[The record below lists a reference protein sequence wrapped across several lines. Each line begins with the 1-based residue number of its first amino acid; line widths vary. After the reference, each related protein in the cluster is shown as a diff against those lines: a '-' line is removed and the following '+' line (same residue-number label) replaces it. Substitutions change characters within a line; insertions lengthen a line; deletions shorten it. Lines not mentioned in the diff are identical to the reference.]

1 MARVWL
7 SWAVALAFGAGAV
20 LGGGAAGS
28 ELAERLGSS
37 EPGKRRSA
45 VRALAK
51 VGDRTSWRLVL
62 GALSDE
68 MPEVAD
74 QAQLALAGIDD
85 EVILKGLLGKQGL
98 QAKAVETRRRAAEV
112 LGRVK
117 LEVAGG
123 DVAKGLSDRDEEV
136 RRRVLWSIE
145 RLAEREVLGG
155 ELDRRLLPV
164 LRRKWKGDR
173 SAEVRAACL
182 MAIDAVDSEVARE
195 LARKGLTDRREE
207 VRCAALLVA
216 ARHADLT
223 EELELQLEG
232 DPSSR
237 VRSLLIESYATIGTA
252 EAARALV
259 RVLDAEPRLRLRWS
273 ALAALRRISG
283 MKYRM
288 NIAPWR
294 AWAESLPR
302 SWRASGAPKPEVQS
316 GGSRVFGGMPLLSDR
331 VAFLFDLSG
340 SLWNK
345 REDGT
350 TRKEYADRQL
360 ALALGSL
367 EPGSKFNIIPYTK
380 RPFPWSDELESAN
393 ERNLERAY
401 KDFENCRETGQGNF
415 YSAALLAM
423 SDPEVDTIMVLTD
436 GAPTGGEIWS
446 LELMIPM
453 LLSHS
458 RFKRVRF
465 DSILV
470 DAPKGLQH
478 YWRELAEKSGGQV
491 IVVEADSR

>member
-7 SWAVALAFGAGAV
+7 NWAVALACGAGVV
-20 LGGGAAGS
+20 LGGGETGA
-28 ELAERLGSS
+28 ELAERLESS
-37 EPGKRRSA
+37 KPGKRRSA
-45 VRALAK
+45 VKALAK
-51 VGDRTSWRLVL
+51 IGDRTSWRLVL

-74 QAQLALAGIDD
+74 QAQLALGGVDD
-85 EVILKGLLGKQGL
+85 EVILRGLLGKQGL
-98 QAKAVETRRRAAEV
+98 QAKEVETRRRAAEA
-112 LGRVK
+112 LGRVS
-117 LEVAGG
+117 LRVECSA
-123 DVAKGLSDRDEEV
+123 VAKGLSDRDEEV
-136 RRRVLWSIE
+136 RRRVLWTIE
-145 RLAEREVLGG
+145 RLAEREGLGG
-155 ELDRRLLPV
+155 ELDKRLLPV
-164 LRRKWKGDR
+164 LKRKWKGDR
-173 SAEVRAACL
+173 SAGVRAACL
-182 MAIDAVDSEVARE
+182 MAIDAVDSETARE
-195 LARKGLTDRREE
+195 LARKGLVDRREE
-207 VRCAALLVA
+207 VRCASLLVA
-216 ARHADLT
+216 ARHAELT
-223 EELELQLEG
+223 EELELRLER

-237 VRSLLIESYATIGTA
+237 VRSLLIESYETIGTA
-252 EAARALV
+252 DTARALV
-259 RVLDAEPRLRLRWS
+259 RVLDTEPRLRLRWS
-273 ALAALRRISG
+273 ALSALRRISG

-288 NIAPWR
+288 NIEPWR
-294 AWAESLPR
+294 AWAENLPR
-302 SWRASGAPKPEVQS
+302 SWRAERVPKHEVRS
-316 GGSRVFGGMPLLSDR
+316 GGTRVFGGMPLLSDR

-345 REDGT
+345 RKDGT

-367 EPGSKFNIIPYTK
+367 VPDSKFNIIPYTK
-380 RPFPWSDELESAN
+380 RPFAWSDELEPAN

-415 YSAALLAM
+415 YGAALLAL

-453 LLSHS
+453 LLSQS